1 MHKSLG
7 MRLDLSSG
15 LSSIKSYSET
25 SSIDHSKLI
34 HCFPFPACTIFYELH
49 YMHMFIHYFVADST
63 VVIYSTDTVACDCN
77 VFELFTPS
85 LLKASGN

>member
-1 MHKSLG
+1 

-15 LSSIKSYSET
+15 LSSIKRYSET
-25 SSIDHSKLI
+25 SPIDHSKLI

-49 YMHMFIHYFVADST
+49 YYDFCCDS
-63 VVIYSTDTVACDCN
+63 IDTVACDSN

-85 LLKASGN
+85 LLRASGN